1 MMKHLGIA
9 VFGAVVAAVSA
20 VRMDE
25 AQADGPTPT
34 QLQAVFAAGSS
45 AVAGSVDPYARQLA
59 AAALPASAVGTAGG
73 AAAYSDSRIVGAV
86 QMGGG
91 DASGT
96 ILVAS
101 GETIGRTQ
109 SVRLSDVY
117 NIADHGARGDAAS
130 DTAAMNKAIAY
141 ATASPGTHIYIPQGT
156 WPLNAATSAGFAIPS
171 STTVEGADQSA
182 TIVTWNDASG
192 YNLFT
197 SAGTTTARASDIRF
211 QNFTVQGSWNPTTA
225 SAVPANP
232 SSSYGNPFIPANV
245 DGLTFFRIT
254 SENSH
259 AFSISARTST
269 EVNVQNDTV
278 RWGVSDGI
286 NLSECADV
294 SVTDNMISH
303 TDDDSISVHSDIYD
317 SWGVRRD
324 LNITGNRIFDSQG
337 IRVLSARQA
346 NISGNTLDT
355 VRQQGINVQTVTPN
369 GSSFQ
374 EGVSA
379 GMSILISNN
388 TISNVLNRANIDNL
402 NSGASAI
409 LIDGYSARAGSYA
422 AIPGENNPAT
432 GKIIDPYPE
441 FMANSTSTSVPTAG
455 THSILIVGNH
465 ISRTLPNS
473 NGSDSRY
480 PNWAS
485 FGQGTISSR
494 LGAKNPTLAESDIEP
509 NGVFLDGGYLKDVL
523 VEGNDF
529 HGLQNALFV
538 QGNGHLEDIAFRGNS
553 VVDMTGAGVVVNM
566 TGKLNLY
573 VEDNLFDLDPYMKG
587 CGRGPTGN
595 WSTECGPE
603 GLFQNSGSGVVFRR
617 NVIRN
622 ALYDTNVDPTQ
633 PNGGDLFED
642 NIDEAEPVV
651 VNDYYSSSNK
661 GIARLH
667 REGFRLLQLD
677 SDPTSA
683 TYDTFLT
690 VPISKALAVPT
701 TGYWVAGAF
710 VANATPSLA
719 SPVYGWLRLTT
730 SASNLAGT
738 DWIAITGNAGGTVS
752 GQAAAYTLLP
762 ADCGTIIRD
771 TATAAHTYTVP
782 SGLAIGCRVD
792 VIQAGSGGT
801 ITFVAGSGETLE
813 QAGTGTLTHATTG
826 QFTKAGIMIDS
837 TSTFLLSGQVQ

>member
-9 VFGAVVAAVSA
+9 VVGAVAAA
-20 VRMDE
+20 TWLDG
-25 AQADGPTPT
+25 AQADGLTPT
-34 QLQAVFAAGSS
+34 QLQAVLAAGPS
-45 AVAGSVDPYARQLA
+45 VASGSVDTYARQLA
-59 AAALPASAVGTAGG
+59 TAALPASAVGLPGG
-73 AAAYSDSRIVGAV
+73 AAAYSDGRIAGAV

-96 ILVAS
+96 ILIAA
-101 GETIGRTQ
+101 GETAGRTQ
-109 SVRLSDVY
+109 SARLSDVY

-141 ATASPGTHIYIPQGT
+141 ATANPGTHVYIPQGR
-156 WPLNAATSAGFAIPS
+156 WPLIAAGSAGFAVPS
-171 STTVEGADQSA
+171 NTTIEGADQSA
-182 TIVTWNDASG
+182 TVVTWNDPAG

-197 SAGTTTARASDIRF
+197 SAGTPAARAADIRF
-211 QNFTVQGSWNPTTA
+211 QNFTVQGSWNPATA
-225 SAVPANP
+225 SVTPANP
-232 SSSYGNPFIPANV
+232 SGSYGNPFIPANV
-245 DGLTFFRIT
+245 DGLSFFRIT

-269 EVNVQNDTV
+269 EVSVQNDNV

-294 SVTDNMISH
+294 SVTDNTIEH

-355 VRQQGINVQTVTPN
+355 VRQQGINVQTVSPN
-369 GSSFQ
+369 NGSFQ

-379 GMSILISNN
+379 GMSILIANN
-388 TISNVLNRANIDNL
+388 TISNVLDRTNIDNL

-409 LIDGYSARAGSYA
+409 LIDGYSARAGSYP
-422 AIPGENNPAT
+422 AIPGENNPST

-441 FMANSTSTSVPTAG
+441 FMANSTSASVPTAG

-473 NGSDSRY
+473 NGTDSRY

-494 LGAKNPTLAESDIEP
+494 LGARTPRLSEGDLEP
-509 NGVFLDGGYLKDVL
+509 NGVFLDGGTLKDVL
-523 VEGNDF
+523 IEGNDF
-529 HGLQNALFV
+529 HGLRNGLFV
-538 QGNGHLEDIAFRGNS
+538 QGSGHLEDIAFRGNS
-553 VVDMTGAGVVVNM
+553 VIDMASAGVVVNM
-566 TGKLNLY
+566 TGGKLNLY
-573 VEDNLFDLDPYMKG
+573 VEDNLFDLDPYLKG
-587 CGRGPTGN
+587 CGRGPNGT
-595 WSTECGPE
+595 WSSECGPQ
-603 GLFQNSGSGVVFRR
+603 GLYQNAGSGVVFRR

-633 PNGGDLFED
+633 PGGGDLFED

-683 TYDTFLT
+683 TFDTFLT
-690 VPISKALAVPT
+690 VPISRALAAPT
-701 TGYWVAGAF
+701 TGYWVSGAF
-710 VANATPSLA
+710 VANAAPSFA

-730 SASNLAGT
+730 GGSNVSGS
-738 DWIAITGNAGGTVS
+738 DWITITGNAGGTVS
-752 GQAAAYTLLP
+752 SQSAGYMLAAS
-762 ADCGTIIRD
+762 DCGTVIRD
-771 TATAAHTYTVP
+771 TATAPHTYTVP
-782 SGLAIGCRVD
+782 AGLAVGCRVD

-801 ITFVAGSGETLE
+801 ITFAAGSGEMGGALSPGGRWRWSRGRWRP
-813 QAGTGTLTHATTG
+813 AGRWRTPPPGSSPGRA
-826 QFTKAGIMIDS
+826 S
-837 TSTFLLSGQVQ
+837 

>member
-1 MMKHLGIA
+1 MMKHLGITM
-9 VFGAVVAAVSA
+9 FGAIVAAASVTRLDQA
-20 VRMDE
+20 R
-25 AQADGPTPT
+25 ADGPTAT
-34 QLQAVFAAGSS
+34 QLQAAFAAGQTT
-45 AVAGSVDPYARQLA
+45 AAGSVDAYARQLA
-59 AAALPASAVGTAGG
+59 TAALPASSVGVAGG
-73 AAAYSDSRIVGAV
+73 AAAYSDSRIVGAL
-86 QMGGG
+86 QTGGG

-101 GETIGRTQ
+101 GETTGRTQ
-109 SVRLSDVY
+109 FARLSDVY

-130 DTAAMNKAIAY
+130 DTAAMNKAIAF
-141 ATASPGTHIYIPQGT
+141 AAANPGTHIYIPQGT
-156 WPLNAATSAGFAIPS
+156 WPLTAGTSTGFAIPS

-182 TIVTWNDASG
+182 TIVTWNDTSG

-197 SAGTTTARASDIRF
+197 SAGTTSARASDIRF
-211 QNFTVQGSWNPTTA
+211 QKFTVQGSWNPATA
-225 SAVPANP
+225 NPVPANA

-269 EVNVQNDTV
+269 EVSVQNDNV

-294 SVTDNMISH
+294 SVTDNTIEH
-303 TDDDSISVHSDIYD
+303 TDDDSISIHSDIYD

-355 VRQQGINVQTVTPN
+355 VRQQGINVQTVAPN
-369 GSSFQ
+369 SGSFQ

-388 TISNVLNRANIDNL
+388 TISNVLDRTNIDNL

-409 LIDGYSARAGSYA
+409 LVDGFSARAGSYVA
-422 AIPGENNPAT
+422 VPGENNPST

-441 FMANSTSTSVPTAG
+441 FMANSTSPSVPTAG

-473 NGSDSRY
+473 NGADSRY

-485 FGQGTISSR
+485 FKQGTITSR
-494 LGAKNPTLAESDIEP
+494 LGAKTPTLAESDLEP

-523 VEGNDF
+523 IEGNDF
-529 HGLQNALFV
+529 HGLKDGLFV
-538 QGNGHLEDIAFRGNS
+538 QGSGHLEDIAFRGNS
-553 VVDMTGAGVVVNM
+553 VIDMVSAGVIVNM
-566 TGKLNLY
+566 SGKLNLY

-587 CGRGPTGN
+587 CGRGPNGN
-595 WSTECGPE
+595 WSTECGPQA
-603 GLFQNSGSGVVFRR
+603 LFQNAGFGVVFRR
-617 NVIRN
+617 NIIRN

-642 NIDEAEPVV
+642 NIDEAQPVV
-651 VNDYYSSSNK
+651 INDYYSSSNK

-690 VPISKALAVPT
+690 VPISKALAAPT
-701 TGYWVAGAF
+701 VGFWAAGAF

-730 SASNLAGT
+730 SASDVAGT

-752 GQAAAYTLLP
+752 TQTAAYTVSSS
-762 ADCGTIIRD
+762 DCGTIIRD

-782 SGLAIGCRVD
+782 AGLAVGCKLD
-792 VIQAGSGGT
+792 VVQAGSGGT
-801 ITFVAGSGETLE
+801 ITFAAGSGETLE
-813 QAGTGTLTHATTG
+813 QAGTGTLTHSTTG
-826 QFTKAGIMIDS
+826 QFTKAGIMVDS
-837 TSTFLLSGQVQ
+837 TSSFLLSGQVQ